1 MKKIIKN
8 FGTIS
13 IVSMLIVI
21 VALLIMINLEGYKPM
36 KYKGETELF
45 STFYENESL
54 FLETATILKGSSIF
68 NVKLQDMG
76 DSALRGPYDKYFYE
90 VFSSDEIDTLNEFFN
105 TVKPLIIKGM
115 PNGIQFQFL
124 VKNGFLKQK
133 YYSIY
138 YLYDGEYYD
147 IQSAI
152 YYIQQYGRKVC
163 PLKDDMW
170 FYVEW

>member
-21 VALLIMINLEGYKPM
+21 VAMLIMINLEGYKPM

-45 STFYENESL
+45 SAFYENERL
-54 FLETATILKGSSIF
+54 FMETATILKDSSIF
-68 NVKLQDMG
+68 HVKLQDTG
-76 DSALRGPYDKYFYE
+76 DGALREPYDEYYYE
-90 VFSSDEIDTLNEFFN
+90 SFTLDEIDTLNEFFN

-124 VKNGFLKQK
+124 VKNGFLKEKQ
-133 YYSIY
+133 YSIY

-147 IQSAI
+147 
-152 YYIQQYGRKVC
+152 
-163 PLKDDMW
+163 
-170 FYVEW
+170 